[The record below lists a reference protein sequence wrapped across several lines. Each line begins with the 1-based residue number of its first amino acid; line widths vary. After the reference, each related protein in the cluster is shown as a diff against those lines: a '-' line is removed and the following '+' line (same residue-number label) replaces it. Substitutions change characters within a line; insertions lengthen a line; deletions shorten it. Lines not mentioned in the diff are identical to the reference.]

1 MTIARRRQEMRAMTN
16 ATATFQ
22 CPAIPLTPTPGPV
35 PPAKLSG
42 HPVELY
48 RGPTHPRVAL
58 KRTGQRLHDMTS
70 AQRQDF
76 LRRKGVEIKPR
87 PDPIETSATSQGA
100 PLQRGFLGMV
110 YDYTLGVLENA
121 LGEGETE
128 ADTVKDRVV
137 DKTLDVVEPSD
148 SVVED
153 AKVESDQ
160 PAAKPKTEATAISK
174 SEKAFKTTKQLV
186 DYAKR
191 NGFICTDQFEN
202 DCVGK
207 SNQKLDG
214 SLVLIGNDHSDRR
227 GLDAIKGLLQGMRA
241 KDVLLAE
248 TAPDD
253 LNPAVCFRV
262 PERQCIGIV
271 PHTALAQQY
280 YAELIDATYAR
291 LEAFDPAAARAIK
304 ARLPNVGSTH
314 DDDSLDSFQEY
325 ERLLNEAMDK
335 IRPRIAADRKSE
347 LRKHDQKV
355 QKASDRFGAEVRK
368 SVDSRDVNFVKK
380 IKQALSESRGRTV
393 YCSLGLMHIAKIG
406 RQFTDLRVFMLLPRS
421 SLPDWV
427 QLDG

>member
-1 MTIARRRQEMRAMTN
+1 MTN

-22 CPAIPLTPTPGPV
+22 CPAIPLTPTPGQI
-35 PPAKLSG
+35 PPAKLNG
-42 HPVELY
+42 HQVELY
-48 RGPTHPRVAL
+48 RGRTSPRVNQ
-58 KRTGQRLHDMTS
+58 TGRWLRDMTS
-70 AQRQDF
+70 KQRQAF
-76 LRRKGVEIKPR
+76 FRRKGVEIKPQ

-100 PLQRGFLGMV
+100 PLQRSFLGAV

-121 LGEGETE
+121 LAEEETE
-128 ADTVKDRVV
+128 ADKAKNRVV
-137 DKTLDVVEPSD
+137 DKTLDVVEPPD

-160 PAAKPKTEATAISK
+160 PAAKPKTEATAIPK

-191 NGFICTDQFEN
+191 NGFLCTDQFEN

-214 SLVLIGNDHSDRR
+214 TLVLIGNDHSDRR
-227 GLDAIKGLLQGMRA
+227 GLDAIKGLLEGMRA

-262 PERQCIGIV
+262 PERQCIGIDV

-280 YAELIDATYAR
+280 NAELIDATYAR

-347 LRKHDQKV
+347 LRRHDQKV

-421 SLPDWV
+421 SLPGWV